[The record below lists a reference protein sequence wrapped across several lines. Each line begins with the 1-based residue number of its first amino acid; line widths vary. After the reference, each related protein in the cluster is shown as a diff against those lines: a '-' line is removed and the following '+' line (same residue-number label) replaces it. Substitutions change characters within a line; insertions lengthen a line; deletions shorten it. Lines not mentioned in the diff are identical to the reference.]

1 MDEPD
6 VVRYKVES
14 FGTDF
19 IYRVKLELGFKND
32 QMLNV
37 YLRQIV
43 SDLLA
48 SGELPAQEKPFSI
61 YGNSKVGTF
70 KFCMLRCSVSPGS
83 VLSRMDERILSL
95 KYKVREIAGSQAD
108 WYGLKNSALII
119 ENVPLSIPS
128 KVEPSQKA
136 IRIKD

>member
-1 MDEPD
+1 MYEQTLLGSVKPFAQ
-6 VVRYKVES
+6 S
-14 FGTDF
+14 FGRYVPNHADYF
-19 IYRVKLELGFKND
+19 AHPEQYRVD
-32 QMLNV
+32 
-37 YLRQIV
+37 
-43 SDLLA
+43 
-48 SGELPAQEKPFSI
+48 PFSI